1 MAAVASGASLVGV
14 DLGCWAKAGKT
25 RSGRSMK
32 ECMAVRKERFRRGSA
47 YRNIMKLW
55 LPFVLSLFVIAAAP
69 VAEKAAWKAGAASA
83 KITPEKSMWMAG
95 YAGRTKPSEGV
106 ELDLFAKAFALTDH
120 QGGRFVLVTLDLIG
134 VPRNLRLA
142 VAERAKQQHGIEPA
156 NLAINASHTH
166 SGPELRT
173 SRFHGADDLAQRE
186 QEATKYTAALEN
198 KILQLIGEALA
209 KSVPAHLDYCH
220 ARCGFAMNRR
230 TPDGKG
236 GWSNFPNP
244 EGPVDHSVPVLK
256 ASAED
261 GKEIA
266 VIFGY
271 ACHCTTLGHQKFS
284 GDYAGYA
291 QHSIEKAHSGAVAMF
306 MNGCS
311 GDQNP
316 YPRRTMELAQTH
328 GQTLAT
334 AVESALQTQLRR
346 LTGSIRSAY
355 REIPLAYDTLPTKEK
370 LLEEQKS
377 KDKWLSTHATR
388 VLERT
393 QKEGPLPTTYPYPVQ
408 VLRLGND
415 LTWVTLG
422 GEVVIDY
429 ALRFKAD
436 IQDPIVWVSGY
447 TNDVMAYIP
456 SLRIWK
462 EGGYEGG
469 GAMIYGSHPT
479 RWSEKTEEHITTTVM
494 ELRKSLNE

>member
-1 MAAVASGASLVGV
+1 
-14 DLGCWAKAGKT
+14 
-25 RSGRSMK
+25 
-32 ECMAVRKERFRRGSA
+32 
-47 YRNIMKLW
+47 MKLW
-55 LPFVLSLFVIAAAP
+55 LPSLLAVFVIAAAP
-69 VAEKAAWKAGAASA
+69 VVEKPGWKAGAASA

-106 ELDLFAKAFALTDH
+106 ELDLFAKAFVLTDEV
-120 QGGRFVLVTLDLIG
+120 GAKFALVTMDLIG

-142 VAERAKQQHGIEPA
+142 VAERVKKEHGIDPA

-173 SRFHGADDLAQRE
+173 SRIFGADDVALRE
-186 QEATKYTAALEN
+186 KEAAEYTVKLEDT
-198 KILQLIGEALA
+198 LVRLIGEALT
-209 KSVPAHLDYCH
+209 KSVPAHLDYST
-220 ARCGFAMNRR
+220 ARCGVSMNRR

-244 EGPVDHSVPVLK
+244 NGPVDQTVPVLK
-256 ASAED
+256 ATSGE

-266 VIFGY
+266 IVFGY

-291 QHSIEKAHSGAVAMF
+291 QQALERAHPGAVAMF
-306 MNGCS
+306 ANGCS

-328 GQTLAT
+328 GKSLAT
-334 AVESALQTQLRR
+334 SVEAALTTNMKR
-346 LTGSIRSAY
+346 LVGPIRAAY
-355 REIPLAYDTLPTKEK
+355 REIPLAYDTLPTKEQ

-377 KDKWLSTHATR
+377 TDKWKSTHATR
-388 VLERT
+388 VLQRIAD
-393 QKEGPLPTTYPYPVQ
+393 EGPLKPTYPYPVQ
-408 VLRLGND
+408 VVRLGND

-422 GEVVIDY
+422 GEVVVDY
-429 ALRFKAD
+429 SLRLKQD
-436 IQDPIVWVSGY
+436 IKDSIVWVSGY

-456 SLRIWK
+456 SLRIWQ

-469 GAMIYGSHPT
+469 GAMIYGTHPT
-479 RWSEKTEEHITTTVM
+479 RWSDKTEEHIVGTVM
-494 ELRKSLNE
+494 ELRKAVE

>member
-1 MAAVASGASLVGV
+1 
-14 DLGCWAKAGKT
+14 
-25 RSGRSMK
+25 
-32 ECMAVRKERFRRGSA
+32 
-47 YRNIMKLW
+47 
-55 LPFVLSLFVIAAAP
+55 
-69 VAEKAAWKAGAASA
+69 
-83 KITPEKSMWMAG
+83 
-95 YAGRTKPSEGV
+95 
-106 ELDLFAKAFALTDH
+106 
-120 QGGRFVLVTLDLIG
+120 
-134 VPRNLRLA
+134 
-142 VAERAKQQHGIEPA
+142 
-156 NLAINASHTH
+156 
-166 SGPELRT
+166 
-173 SRFHGADDLAQRE
+173 
-186 QEATKYTAALEN
+186 
-198 KILQLIGEALA
+198 
-209 KSVPAHLDYCH
+209 
-220 ARCGFAMNRR
+220 MNRR

-244 EGPVDHSVPVLK
+244 AGPVDHSVPVLK

-261 GKEIA
+261 GREIA

-291 QHSIEKAHSGAVAMF
+291 QQGIEKAHPGAVAMF

-334 AVESALQTQLRR
+334 AVEYALQTHMKR
-346 LTGSIRSAY
+346 LTGSIRAAY

-377 KDKWLSTHATR
+377 KDEWLSTHATR
-388 VLERT
+388 VLERIE
-393 QKEGPLPTTYPYPVQ
+393 KEGPLPTSYPYPVQ

-436 IQDPIVWVSGY
+436 IKDPIVWVSGY

-456 SLRIWK
+456 SQRIWK

-469 GAMIYGSHPT
+469 GAMIYGTHPT
-479 RWSEKTEEHITTTVM
+479 RWSDKAEEHIVGTAM
-494 ELRKSLNE
+494 ELRKAVD